1 MPDCGIEW
9 RPTRQPIR
17 LDLWKPL
24 EPTRGAGSAFTTLMN
39 WTAAKPLEH
48 DGTTWGQK
56 NVEFERFFD
65 LPSRVPGI
73 PLAVA
78 VGQTGGA
85 GAPFPADAARA
96 AGWRVLDPEV
106 CAPDCAG
113 YQDFLGGSR
122 GEFAIAKE
130 TYVKARTGW
139 FSCRSACY
147 LAAGR
152 PVVTQDTGWSA
163 HLPTGCG
170 LFAFD
175 TLEEAAAALRE
186 VEAAP
191 AAHSRAARELAEE
204 HFDSRRVL
212 GRLLDEIS

>member
-1 MPDCGIEW
+1 
-9 RPTRQPIR
+9 
-17 LDLWKPL
+17 
-24 EPTRGAGSAFTTLMN
+24 
-39 WTAAKPLEH
+39 
-48 DGTTWGQK
+48 
-56 NVEFERFFD
+56 
-65 LPSRVPGI
+65 
-73 PLAVA
+73 
-78 VGQTGGA
+78 
-85 GAPFPADAARA
+85 
-96 AGWRVLDPEV
+96 
-106 CAPDCAG
+106 
-113 YQDFLGGSR
+113 
-122 GEFAIAKE
+122 
-130 TYVKARTGW
+130 VKARTGW

-163 HLPTGCG
+163 HLPTGRG

-204 HFDSRRVL
+204 HFDGRRVL